1 MEAVSKAIREI
12 IEGQYKKR
20 AEEKL
25 AAVEKAVSEQKN
37 KESMKMQLIVQDAVR
52 NALQSNASADNETKS
67 KAVATSVYAEIT
79 QEHERMLTVM
89 TTN

>member
-1 MEAVSKAIREI
+1 
-12 IEGQYKKR
+12 
-20 AEEKL
+20 
-25 AAVEKAVSEQKN
+25 
-37 KESMKMQLIVQDAVR
+37 MKMQLIVQDAVR
-52 NALQSNASADNETKS
+52 NANNNASADNETKS